1 MAFLLSISVNYTC
14 KRRKCLYVA
23 IFFFL
28 LLLLLLISPLP
39 RCREHLKFIIFFS
52 CLISNLRIRKKMIF
66 YRTCSGV
73 PENKFPSSFSRY
85 FRLRINTKDKNS
97 LNKSLKDCPSWN
109 VTIVFQNNFKCCGG
123 VFFFPPVSQT
133 VKSCW
138 EALTIPQ
145 SKWDYCGVST
155 RAGSHAASLPWFFPG
170 SEAGGGAGFQSWS
183 RIY

>member
-1 MAFLLSISVNYTC
+1 MYPVFSQKGTSVIKCVIFLMAFLLSISVNYTC
-14 KRRKCLYVA
+14 KQRKCLYVA

-123 VFFFPPVSQT
+123 VFFPLQYHRQWNPAGKHWLFPKVNGIT
-133 VKSCW
+133 V
-138 EALTIPQ
+138 E
-145 SKWDYCGVST
+145 
-155 RAGSHAASLPWFFPG
+155 
-170 SEAGGGAGFQSWS
+170 
-183 RIY
+183 

>member
-1 MAFLLSISVNYTC
+1 MYPVFSQKGTSVIKCVIFLMAFLLSISVNYTC
-14 KRRKCLYVA
+14 KQRKCLYVA

-123 VFFFPPVSQT
+123 VFFSPQYHRQWNPAGKHWLFPKVNGIT
-133 VKSCW
+133 V
-138 EALTIPQ
+138 E
-145 SKWDYCGVST
+145 
-155 RAGSHAASLPWFFPG
+155 
-170 SEAGGGAGFQSWS
+170 
-183 RIY
+183 